1 MECYKSCGRLEMI
14 DKMLIG
20 MFLLCAVLV
29 QLSGAAWLPVLFGLA
44 TAGTTAVRVGVYIY
58 ERQKRVRI

>member
-1 MECYKSCGRLEMI
+1 MSNL
-14 DKMLIG
+14 DKLLIG